1 MRNANWK
8 WPLTG
13 PFLCVQS
20 AEMAR
25 ACAHESAKSA
35 LPPTADEQQTSIYV
49 GLGPEA
55 DYAHGLCLSAI
66 REAEQRNGHVALA
79 LRWCLLD

>member
-20 AEMAR
+20 AATTP
-25 ACAHESAKSA
+25 ACAPESAKSA

-49 GLGPEA
+49 GLGPIA
-55 DYAHGLCLSAI
+55 DMCADFI
-66 REAEQRNGHVALA
+66 PTPALPA
-79 LRWCLLD
+79 A